1 MKKII
6 FNNIGLKILALLIA
20 VIVWWVVMN
29 IDDPLV
35 KKTINGVSVELRNDD
50 DLIDKGYIYEVESG
64 NIIAITVW
72 APESV
77 AKELKSSDFIAYAD
91 LSQLSPLTDTA
102 NITVECVKSDV
113 KNDIKEIT
121 SKIQVVKLSIDNKQ
135 TAEVPVTTA
144 IVGNPAEN
152 YVIGDISIS
161 QNKIDIT
168 GAASVIEK
176 IVRAEIKYDV
186 SNMMQSVNEMVTP
199 VFYDENNNVVDTGAI
214 QLSRNSLRLSVV
226 INPTKWI
233 GITINPSVTVA
244 DDYKMVG
251 YSLSFD
257 QVKIAGT
264 QESLANISAID
275 LPSDAIELTDVTE
288 SQDCVVNLAN
298 YLKASYK
305 IVSGTTELT
314 VHIDIEPMV
323 VKSYIVR
330 KNGIA
335 VNNLGDGLEAQIEDS
350 YIEVKVKAIQEVHDS
365 FNMDVLNPN
374 IDLKGY
380 GPGEYEVPVI
390 LSEDLNNYILAG
402 NVTVKVNITGDAV
415 ETYAETEAATRK
427 HLSLIHI

>member
-64 NIIAITVW
+64 NVIAITVW

-161 QNKIDIT
+161 QNKIEIT

-233 GITINPSVTVA
+233 GVTINPSVTVA

-390 LSEDLNNYILAG
+390 LSEDLNNYILVG
-402 NVTVKVNITGDAV
+402 NVTIKVNITGDAV

-427 HLSLIHI
+427 H

>member
-64 NIIAITVW
+64 NVIAITVW

-161 QNKIDIT
+161 QNKIEIT

-257 QVKIAGT
+257 HVKIAGT

-288 SQDCVVNLAN
+288 SQNCVVNLAN

-330 KNGIA
+330 KNGIV

-402 NVTVKVNITGDAV
+402 NVTIKVNITGDAV
-415 ETYAETEAATRK
+415 ETDAETEAARK
-427 HLSLIHI
+427 R

>member
-186 SNMMQSVNEMVTP
+186 SNMMQSVNEMVIP

-427 HLSLIHI
+427 H

>member
-64 NIIAITVW
+64 NVIAITVW

-176 IVRAEIKYDV
+176 IVRAEIIYDV

-415 ETYAETEAATRK
+415 ETRK
-427 HLSLIHI
+427 H

>member
-64 NIIAITVW
+64 NVIAITVW

-275 LPSDAIELTDVTE
+275 LPSAAIELTDVTE

-427 HLSLIHI
+427 H

>member
-64 NIIAITVW
+64 NVIAITVW

-264 QESLANISAID
+264 QESLANISDID

-427 HLSLIHI
+427 H

>member
-64 NIIAITVW
+64 NVIAITVW

-161 QNKIDIT
+161 QNKIEIT

-257 QVKIAGT
+257 HVKIAGT

-275 LPSDAIELTDVTE
+275 LPSDAIELTDVKE

-330 KNGIA
+330 KNGIV

-427 HLSLIHI
+427 H

>member
-64 NIIAITVW
+64 NVIAITGW

-161 QNKIDIT
+161 QNKIEIT

-257 QVKIAGT
+257 HVKIAGT

-415 ETYAETEAATRK
+415 ETYAETEAATRE
-427 HLSLIHI
+427 H

>member
-64 NIIAITVW
+64 NVIAITIW

-427 HLSLIHI
+427 H

>member
-64 NIIAITVW
+64 SVIAITVW
-72 APESV
+72 APESI

-135 TAEVPVTTA
+135 TAEIPVTTA

-152 YVIGDISIS
+152 YVVGDISIS

-199 VFYDENNNVVDTGAI
+199 VFYDENNNVVDTSAI

-233 GITINPSVTVA
+233 GVTINPSVTVA

-298 YLKASYK
+298 YLKANYK

-330 KNGIA
+330 RNGIA
-335 VNNLGDGLEAQIEDS
+335 VNNLEDGLEAQIEDS

-415 ETYAETEAATRK
+415 EADAETEAATRK
-427 HLSLIHI
+427 R

>member
-64 NIIAITVW
+64 SVIAITVW
-72 APESV
+72 APESI

-102 NITVECVKSDV
+102 NITVECVKSDA

-199 VFYDENNNVVDTGAI
+199 VFYDENNNVVDTSAI

-233 GITINPSVTVA
+233 GVTINPSVTVA

-298 YLKASYK
+298 YLKANYK

-415 ETYAETEAATRK
+415 EADAETEAATRK
-427 HLSLIHI
+427 R

>member
-64 NIIAITVW
+64 NVIAITVW

-330 KNGIA
+330 KNGIV

-427 HLSLIHI
+427 H

>member
-64 NIIAITVW
+64 NVIAITVW

-161 QNKIDIT
+161 QNKIEIT

-257 QVKIAGT
+257 HVKIAGT
-264 QESLANISAID
+264 QESLANISSID

-427 HLSLIHI
+427 H

>member
-64 NIIAITVW
+64 NVIAITVW

-168 GAASVIEK
+168 GAAGVIEK

-427 HLSLIHI
+427 H

>member
-64 NIIAITVW
+64 NVIAITVW
-72 APESV
+72 SPESV

-161 QNKIDIT
+161 QNKIEIT

-427 HLSLIHI
+427 H

>member
-29 IDDPLV
+29 INDPLV

-64 NIIAITVW
+64 NVIAITVW

-161 QNKIDIT
+161 QNKIEIT

-257 QVKIAGT
+257 HVKIAGT

-427 HLSLIHI
+427 H

>member
-50 DLIDKGYIYEVESG
+50 DLIDKGYIYEEESG
-64 NIIAITVW
+64 NVIAITVW

-427 HLSLIHI
+427 H

>member
-64 NIIAITVW
+64 NVIAITVW

-91 LSQLSPLTDTA
+91 LSQLSPLTDIA

-427 HLSLIHI
+427 H

>member
-29 IDDPLV
+29 INDPLV

-64 NIIAITVW
+64 NVIAITVW

-135 TAEVPVTTA
+135 TAEVQVTTA

-161 QNKIDIT
+161 QNKIEIT

-257 QVKIAGT
+257 HVKIAGT

-427 HLSLIHI
+427 H

>member
-64 NIIAITVW
+64 NVIAITVW

-91 LSQLSPLTDTA
+91 LTQLSPLTDTA

-427 HLSLIHI
+427 H

>member
-64 NIIAITVW
+64 NVIAITVW

-161 QNKIDIT
+161 QNKIEIT

-186 SNMMQSVNEMVTP
+186 SNMMQPVNEMVTP

-233 GITINPSVTVA
+233 GVTINPSVTVA

-257 QVKIAGT
+257 HVKIAGT

-427 HLSLIHI
+427 H

>member
-64 NIIAITVW
+64 NVIAITVW

-161 QNKIDIT
+161 QNKIEIT

-330 KNGIA
+330 KNGIV

-402 NVTVKVNITGDAV
+402 NVTIKVNITGDAV
-415 ETYAETEAATRK
+415 ETDAETEAATRK
-427 HLSLIHI
+427 H

>member
-64 NIIAITVW
+64 NVIAITIW

-298 YLKASYK
+298 YRKASYK

-427 HLSLIHI
+427 H

>member
-64 NIIAITVW
+64 NVIAITVW

-257 QVKIAGT
+257 QVKISGT

-350 YIEVKVKAIQEVHDS
+350 YIEVQVKAIQEVHDS

-427 HLSLIHI
+427 H

>member
-64 NIIAITVW
+64 NVIAITVW

-161 QNKIDIT
+161 QNKIEIT

-275 LPSDAIELTDVTE
+275 LPSDAIELTDLTE

-402 NVTVKVNITGDAV
+402 NVTIKVNITGDAV
-415 ETYAETEAATRK
+415 ETDAETEAATRK
-427 HLSLIHI
+427 H

>member
-64 NIIAITVW
+64 NVIAITVW

-380 GPGEYEVPVI
+380 GPGEYEVPVM

-427 HLSLIHI
+427 H

>member
-64 NIIAITVW
+64 NVIAITVW

-415 ETYAETEAATRK
+415 ETYAETEAVTRK
-427 HLSLIHI
+427 H

>member
-1 MKKII
+1 MKKTI

-29 IDDPLV
+29 INDPLV

-64 NIIAITVW
+64 NVIAITVW

-161 QNKIDIT
+161 QNKIEIT

-257 QVKIAGT
+257 HVKIAGT

-427 HLSLIHI
+427 H

>member
-64 NIIAITVW
+64 NVIAITIW

-161 QNKIDIT
+161 QNKIEIT

-427 HLSLIHI
+427 H

>member
-64 NIIAITVW
+64 NVIAITVW

-135 TAEVPVTTA
+135 TAGVPVTTA

-161 QNKIDIT
+161 QNKIEIT

-186 SNMMQSVNEMVTP
+186 SNMMQPVNEMVTP

-257 QVKIAGT
+257 HVKIAGT

-427 HLSLIHI
+427 H

>member
-64 NIIAITVW
+64 NVIAITVW

-186 SNMMQSVNEMVTP
+186 SNMMQPVNEMVTP
-199 VFYDENNNVVDTGAI
+199 IFYDENNNVVDTGAI

-264 QESLANISAID
+264 
-275 LPSDAIELTDVTE
+275 
-288 SQDCVVNLAN
+288 
-298 YLKASYK
+298 
-305 IVSGTTELT
+305 
-314 VHIDIEPMV
+314 
-323 VKSYIVR
+323 R
-330 KNGIA
+330 K
-335 VNNLGDGLEAQIEDS
+335 VLQIF
-350 YIEVKVKAIQEVHDS
+350 Q
-365 FNMDVLNPN
+365 L
-374 IDLKGY
+374 
-380 GPGEYEVPVI
+380 
-390 LSEDLNNYILAG
+390 
-402 NVTVKVNITGDAV
+402 
-415 ETYAETEAATRK
+415 
-427 HLSLIHI
+427 

>member
-64 NIIAITVW
+64 NVIAITVW

-161 QNKIDIT
+161 QNKIEIT

-275 LPSDAIELTDVTE
+275 LPSDAIELTDLTE

-335 VNNLGDGLEAQIEDS
+335 VNNLGDGIEAQIEDS

-427 HLSLIHI
+427 H

>member
-64 NIIAITVW
+64 NVIAITVW

-161 QNKIDIT
+161 QNKIEIT

-233 GITINPSVTVA
+233 GVTINPSVTVA

-402 NVTVKVNITGDAV
+402 NVTIKVNITGDAA
-415 ETYAETEAATRK
+415 ETDAETEAARK
-427 HLSLIHI
+427 L

>member
-102 NITVECVKSDV
+102 NIKEECVKSDV

-427 HLSLIHI
+427 H

>member
-29 IDDPLV
+29 INDPLV

-64 NIIAITVW
+64 NVIAITVW

-161 QNKIDIT
+161 QNKIEIT

-257 QVKIAGT
+257 HVKIAGT

-374 IDLKGY
+374 IGLKGY

-427 HLSLIHI
+427 H

>member
-64 NIIAITVW
+64 NVIAITVW

-161 QNKIDIT
+161 QNKIEIT

-186 SNMMQSVNEMVTP
+186 SNMMQPVNEMVTP

-257 QVKIAGT
+257 HVKIAGT

-427 HLSLIHI
+427 H

>member
-64 NIIAITVW
+64 NVIAITVW

-264 QESLANISAID
+264 QESLANISSID

-427 HLSLIHI
+427 H

>member
-50 DLIDKGYIYEVESG
+50 ALIDKGYIYEVESG
-64 NIIAITVW
+64 NVIAITVW

-161 QNKIDIT
+161 QNKIEIT

-257 QVKIAGT
+257 HVKIAGT

-427 HLSLIHI
+427 H